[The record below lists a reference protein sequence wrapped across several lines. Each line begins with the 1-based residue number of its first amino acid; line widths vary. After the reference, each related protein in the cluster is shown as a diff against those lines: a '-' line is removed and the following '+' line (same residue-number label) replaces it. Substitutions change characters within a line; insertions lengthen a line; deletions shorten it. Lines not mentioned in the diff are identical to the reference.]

1 MEQQNYDMQMQSSTP
16 QQVTALQNAFVN
28 RVFGWM
34 TAGLALTGF
43 LSYYLAANFGA
54 AIIRNSGLYIVLILL
69 ELAVV
74 AGLSFAINKINALT
88 ALAGFLFFAALN
100 GVTLSW
106 IFLAYDASSIA
117 KTFFATAGTFGAM
130 GLYGLLTK
138 RDLTSLG
145 SLCFMGLIGIIIAS
159 ILNMIWPNSRVGLV
173 ISIIGVL
180 IFVGLTAYDT
190 QKIKELALASGEGA
204 FDEETGKKYAI
215 FGALT
220 LYLDFVNLFLYILR
234 LLGNRK

>member
-1 MEQQNYDMQMQSSTP
+1 MDMSNQPFPAPYSP
-16 QQVTALQNAFVN
+16 GAVALQNAFVN

-43 LSYYLAANFGA
+43 IAYYLSANYAAQIA
-54 AIIRNSGLYIVLILL
+54 KSQGLYALLILL

-74 AGLSFAINKINALT
+74 FGLSFAINKINACT
-88 ALAGFLFFAALN
+88 ALLGFLFFAALN

-106 IFLAYDASSIA
+106 IFLVYDPSSIA
-117 KTFFATAGTFGAM
+117 KTFFATSATFGAM
-130 GLYGLLTK
+130 GLFGYLTK
-138 RDLTSLG
+138 KDLTAIG
-145 SLCFMGLIGIIIAS
+145 SLCFMGLIGIIIAT
-159 ILNMIWPNSRVGLV
+159 ILNMIWPNSRVGIV
-173 ISIIGVL
+173 ISIVGIL
-180 IFVGLTAYDT
+180 IFVGLVAYDT
-190 QKIKELALASGEGA
+190 QKIKQLALAAGDGA
-204 FDEETGKKYAI
+204 FDAETGKKYAI

>member
-1 MEQQNYDMQMQSSTP
+1 MNMFDQGAPAVYGPEAVS
-16 QQVTALQNAFVN
+16 LQNAFVN

-34 TAGLALTGF
+34 TAGLALTGSIAWYVSARF
-43 LSYYLAANFGA
+43 AAEVVKHSGAYL
-54 AIIRNSGLYIVLILL
+54 VLVLL

-74 AGLSFAINKINALT
+74 LGLSFAIRKISAAM

-106 IFLAYDASSIA
+106 IFIAYDPTSIM
-117 KTFFATAGTFGAM
+117 KTFFATSATFGAM
-130 GLYGLLTK
+130 GLYGYLTK
-138 RDLTSLG
+138 RDLTTLG
-145 SLCFMGLIGIIIAS
+145 SLCFMGLFGIIIAS
-159 ILNMIWPNSRVGLV
+159 LVNLIWPNNTVSFV

-180 IFVGLTAYDT
+180 IFVGLVAYDT
-190 QKIKELALASGEGA
+190 QKIKQMALAAGEGA
-204 FDEETGKKYAI
+204 FEEETGKKYAI

-234 LLGNRK
+234 LFGSRK